1 MVWVDPAPPLR
12 VGLAFEDL
20 HAEVEGSWIKCHHL
34 KKENIKLARKNKA
47 LKKKLRERGDEMLL
61 LWALL
66 LVGICMIVV
75 LLW

>member
-34 KKENIKLARKNKA
+34 KKENIELARKNKA

>member
-34 KKENIKLARKNKA
+34 KKKDIEMARKDKA
-47 LKKKLRERGDEMLL
+47 LKKKLGERDEILL

-66 LVGICMIVV
+66 LLGIIIVV

>member
-34 KKENIKLARKNKA
+34 KKENIELARKNKA
-47 LKKKLRERGDEMLL
+47 LKKKLRERDEMLL

-66 LVGICMIVV
+66 LVGISMIVA

>member
-20 HAEVEGSWIKCHHL
+20 HAEVEVSWIKCHHL
-34 KKENIKLARKNKA
+34 KKENIELARKNKA
-47 LKKKLRERGDEMLL
+47 LKKLRERDEMLL

-66 LVGICMIVV
+66 LVGISMIVA

>member
-1 MVWVDPAPPLR
+1 MVWVDPAPPLH

-20 HAEVEGSWIKCHHL
+20 HAEVEVSWIKCHHL
-34 KKENIKLARKNKA
+34 KKENIELARKNKA
-47 LKKKLRERGDEMLL
+47 IKKKLRERDAMLL

-66 LVGICMIVV
+66 LVGISMIVA